1 MKRTLAVTASVAF
14 ALLVLCRIASAAPT
28 ATAAA
33 ALSAQATG
41 DPIAKAKELFQRY
54 VELEHNFDPAQA
66 DLYSDKAVI
75 TNKRIMPDGKVV
87 PLTVPALRY
96 KKVIRDGMAEAR
108 RKGDIAN
115 YTGDTYTLEKG
126 KVRINV
132 VRYLA
137 LKKYSSPMSML
148 VGPDAASGK
157 WLIFEENSESHM

>member
-1 MKRTLAVTASVAF
+1 MKRTFAVLASLAF
-14 ALLVLCRIASAAPT
+14 ALLVLCRIASAT
-28 ATAAA
+28 ATVP
-33 ALSAQATG
+33 SVG

-96 KKVIRDGMAEAR
+96 KKVIRDGMAAAR

-148 VGPDAASGK
+148 VGPDASGK
-157 WLIFEENSESHM
+157 WLILEENSESHM